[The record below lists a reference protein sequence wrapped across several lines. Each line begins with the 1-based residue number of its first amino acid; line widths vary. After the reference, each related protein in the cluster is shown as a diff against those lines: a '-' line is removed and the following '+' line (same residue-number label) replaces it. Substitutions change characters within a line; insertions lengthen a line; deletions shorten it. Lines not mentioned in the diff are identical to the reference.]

1 MEKLIAYKFVNWDV
15 KPLEVYKDTIPY
27 IVKLKLLQRKRVT
40 REEKDKIVSSM
51 FYQNGI
57 IKQGGWAFDFRGF
70 MKTYLVKQYGMWHE
84 YRAFDK
90 TSLKKIIYG
99 TIQCIVELK

>member
-15 KPLEVYKDTIPY
+15 KPLDNFKDTMPY
-27 IVKLKLLQRKRVT
+27 IVKLKLLQRKRIT
-40 REEKDKIVSSM
+40 REEKDRIVSST
-51 FYQNGI
+51 FCQNGI
-57 IKQGGWAFDFRGF
+57 FKLGGWAFDFRGY
-70 MKTYLVKQYGMWHE
+70 MKTYLVKQYDMWHE

-90 TSLKKIIYG
+90 TSLRKILYG